1 MSSQL
6 TRLTQG
12 LKRSSADFDSNLIQQ
27 GLFHEFDSLCSELAT
42 SDKCHHS
49 DTHLAL
55 NPELTYLGEPN
66 TINITKVIHHFQ
78 SQHIPPSVDDRGTSL
93 PPAEQL
99 MQTHVT
105 FPFEGE
111 STHSY
116 STDPEITFKKMATQQ
131 LDTLIE
137 DLESF
142 AHSDLQTTLEYFES
156 ALDTDD
162 PYIDDT
168 IADYHKMADGFDGY
182 EQPNMSEHPSSHL
195 LNSFG
200 THANTS
206 WDVLDGAGH
215 HHQSADTSVA
225 ALSQIIA
232 ELSQISANQSHF
244 KEGLEKL
251 NDNQQQLH
259 NQNIVTADLV
269 AGL

>member
-1 MSSQL
+1 
-6 TRLTQG
+6 
-12 LKRSSADFDSNLIQQ
+12 
-27 GLFHEFDSLCSELAT
+27 
-42 SDKCHHS
+42 
-49 DTHLAL
+49 
-55 NPELTYLGEPN
+55 
-66 TINITKVIHHFQ
+66 
-78 SQHIPPSVDDRGTSL
+78 
-93 PPAEQL
+93 

-116 STDPEITFKKMATQQ
+116 STDPEITFKKTATQQ

-142 AHSDLQTTLEYFES
+142 AHSDLQTTLEYFEL
-156 ALDTDD
+156 ALDADD

-168 IADYHKMADGFDGY
+168 IADHHRMADGFDGY
-182 EQPNMSEHPSSHL
+182 EQPNTGEHPSSHL

-206 WDVLDGAGH
+206 WDVLDGASH
-215 HHQSADTSVA
+215 HHQSADTSAA
-225 ALSQIIA
+225 ALSQIIV

>member
-1 MSSQL
+1 
-6 TRLTQG
+6 
-12 LKRSSADFDSNLIQQ
+12 
-27 GLFHEFDSLCSELAT
+27 
-42 SDKCHHS
+42 
-49 DTHLAL
+49 
-55 NPELTYLGEPN
+55 
-66 TINITKVIHHFQ
+66 
-78 SQHIPPSVDDRGTSL
+78 
-93 PPAEQL
+93 

-116 STDPEITFKKMATQQ
+116 STDPEITFKKTATQQ

-168 IADYHKMADGFDGY
+168 IADHHKMADGFDGY

-215 HHQSADTSVA
+215 HHQSADTSAA